1 MNSSGY
7 RFCSIGSRLLNRS
20 QLCFYFVLP
29 GVLCDVQCGT
39 KISVIGVEGE
49 DIVLRVDKVGFSEI
63 SWTLKGTHFAT
74 TKPNRTIEVKTLR
87 MKHRLASEPDCSL
100 TVTKLSHQDQGVY
113 FASLIGT
120 PDEDIITQLQ
130 DGDMTVH
137 PRLFRNKVCD
147 IELSCTVNGE
157 ATIEWLDY
165 NKTIMES
172 SNLTIRIYN
181 VTSNLPYT
189 CMANNSVSEIYR
201 EVYPL
206 TYCKK

>member
-1 MNSSGY
+1 HCLVGKL
-7 RFCSIGSRLLNRS
+7 R
-20 QLCFYFVLP
+20 CFYFVLP
-29 GVLCDVQCGT
+29 GVLCDVPCGA

-63 SWTLKGTHFAT
+63 SWTLKGTYFAT

-87 MKHRLASEPDCSL
+87 MKHRLDSEPDCSL
-100 TVTKLSHQDQGVY
+100 IITKLSHRDQGVY
-113 FASLIGT
+113 VANLIGT
-120 PDEDIITQLQ
+120 PDEDIITQCYNLTVHRRLQ

-137 PRLFRNKVCD
+137 PRLFRNNVCD

-206 TYCKK
+206 TYCKKG